1 MASATAQVT
10 IDEVINAVLKYQ
22 PHADVELVRKAY
34 ELANAAHGGQ
44 KRASG
49 EDYIIHPL
57 CVAKILTELQIDS
70 TTITAALLHDVVE
83 DTDVTIED
91 IEKMFNKDVALL
103 VDGVTKLGQIK
114 FSSLEE
120 QQAENLRKMLLA
132 MSKDV
137 RVMIIKLCD
146 RLHNMRTAQG
156 WKPQKQLDK
165 AKETMDIYAPIAHRL
180 GMSAIKDELQD
191 ISLRILDP
199 VGYED
204 VRHSIDRNGTAQK
217 FVDSIVKTV
226 KEKLD
231 DFGLKDST
239 VFGRVKSV
247 YGVYK
252 KVYIQNRDFSE
263 IYDIYAVRIIL
274 NTVAECYNALMLV
287 HDVFKPIPSRFKDY
301 ISSPKSN
308 MYQSLHTSVIGK
320 DGIPFEIQIRTWD
333 MHYTAEYGIAAHWKY
348 KEGIQGQDNME
359 EKLAWVRQL
368 LERQQDS
375 KDNVE
380 ILAGIKSDLVPD
392 DIFVFTPKGDVIN
405 LPAGATVIDFAYAI
419 HSAVGN
425 RMVGAKVNN
434 KIVPIDYKVS
444 NGEIVEVITGPR
456 DKGPSRDWLNIAV
469 TSEAKSKI
477 RSWFKKE
484 RREENI
490 VEGKN
495 ILEKE
500 LRRNL
505 INVPDDKYDDFM
517 EELAKKQ
524 KVNNREELYAAL
536 GYGGLQAS
544 KVMFKAKEM
553 YDKMQKEVKN
563 SDGEKIVHIKTA
575 PIRRSKSSNGVIVEG
590 LDNCLVK
597 FSKCCNPLPGDEI
610 VGFITRG
617 FGVSIHKK
625 SCVNAQPENIDEENK
640 ARWVNAYWADD
651 IKEDFKASLEI
662 VAMDNGMALAE
673 ISTVLTNLR
682 VPIFE
687 LNAKKTADQRTTM
700 NVTIGVANTDHLNSI
715 IQRLNKTK
723 SVISITRN

>member
-1 MASATAQVT
+1 MTYEELKKRLKESGKKYDLEM
-10 IDEVINAVLKYQ
+10 IDKAYRLANEKHAGVFRKTGEPYIEHPLAVAGLL
-22 PHADVELVRKAY
+22 VEL
-34 ELANAAHGGQ
+34 GM
-44 KRASG
+44 
-49 EDYIIHPL
+49 
-57 CVAKILTELQIDS
+57 DS
-70 TTITAALLHDVVE
+70 TSIAAGILHDVVE

-333 MHYTAEYGIAAHWKY
+333 MHYTAEYGISAHWKY
-348 KEGIQGQDNME
+348 KEGIQGRDNME

-375 KDNVE
+375 EDNVE

-500 LRRNL
+500 FRRNL

-524 KVNNREELYAAL
+524 KVNTREELYAAL

-553 YDKMQKEVKN
+553 YDKMQKEIKN
-563 SDGEKIVHIKTA
+563 SDGEKIVPIKTA

-700 NVTIGVANTDHLNSI
+700 NVTIANTDHLNSI

>member
-1 MASATAQVT
+1 MTYEELKKRLKESGKKYDLEM
-10 IDEVINAVLKYQ
+10 IDKAYRLANEKHAGVFRKTGEPYIEHPLAVAGLL
-22 PHADVELVRKAY
+22 VELGR
-34 ELANAAHGGQ
+34 
-44 KRASG
+44 
-49 EDYIIHPL
+49 
-57 CVAKILTELQIDS
+57 DS
-70 TTITAALLHDVVE
+70 TSIAAGILHDVVE

-563 SDGEKIVHIKTA
+563 SDGEKIVPIKTA